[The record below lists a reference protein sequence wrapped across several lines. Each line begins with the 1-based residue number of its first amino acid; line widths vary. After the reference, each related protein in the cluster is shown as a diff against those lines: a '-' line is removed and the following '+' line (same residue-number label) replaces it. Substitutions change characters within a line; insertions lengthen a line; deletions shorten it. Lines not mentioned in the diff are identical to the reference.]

1 MELIARWAWLLGLV
15 GVVALGAAVVIGYVT
30 GSWDGNATYWAIA
43 GAVAL
48 LGFAVLDR
56 ERLGDTLSTRAFLY
70 GSGSWMMVM
79 LFGVIVGA
87 SYKLST
93 DHDKTWDLTTDRAH
107 TLSDHTIGVL
117 EGLSEPVEVLAFY
130 RGGAPDRESFADL
143 AGRLQEH
150 TSALTVTYY
159 DPLSRPRLAE
169 ENDITSDHGTVIL
182 RTEDGLEKRIEG
194 EVTEQK
200 LSSKLVLLVSRVE
213 HRICWALGH
222 GEPDPDDEFSAGGL
236 GQLVLALEEL
246 NYQVT
251 RSVVVTQGV
260 DAACEVLVV
269 AQPIVDWLPVEREAL
284 ASYVAGGGQVV
295 LMLEPFEAEALAL
308 ELERYG
314 LRAGADLV
322 IDVDPNNMMMGV
334 DDPSMV
340 VLSGRSFMPHPITS
354 SLGAAVVL
362 PGARSMAP
370 IEGVEGIEV
379 KVILETGPAAW
390 GEIDPGG
397 DEIGPSP
404 EEQVGEIPVLVIAEV
419 TDPSVLDAEGEAPK
433 AGGRIVAF
441 GDGDFVGNSHL
452 NWGNNR
458 DLFLNTIAWLVAEE
472 DQLGERPSDG
482 DMLEITGAGS
492 AIMCLISV
500 IFVPGAAVLFGALT
514 LFRRRWL

>member
-1 MELIARWAWLLGLV
+1 MELISRWAWLLGLV
-15 GVVALGAAVVIGYVT
+15 GVAALGAAAVIGYVT
-30 GSWDGNATYWAIA
+30 GSWEGNATYWAVA
-43 GAVAL
+43 GAIAL
-48 LGFAVLDR
+48 LGYAVLDR

-70 GSGSWMMVM
+70 GSGSWMMVL

-93 DHDKTWDLTTDRAH
+93 EHDQTWDLTTDGAH
-107 TLSDHTIGVL
+107 TLSDHTVGVL
-117 EGLSEPVEVLAFY
+117 QGLSEPIEVLAFY
-130 RGGAPDRESFADL
+130 RKGAPDRESFADL
-143 AGRLQEH
+143 VGRMQEH
-150 TSALTVTYY
+150 TSALTVSYY

-169 ENDITSDHGTVIL
+169 ENEITSDHGTIIL

-200 LSSKLVLLVSRVE
+200 LTSKLVLLVSREE
-213 HRICWALGH
+213 HRICWSLGH
-222 GEPDPDDEFSAGGL
+222 GEPDPDDEFSVDGL

-251 RSVVVTQGV
+251 RSLVLTQGV
-260 DAACEVLVV
+260 DVACEVLVV
-269 AQPIVDWLPVEREAL
+269 AQPVVDWLPVEREAL
-284 ASYVAGGGQVV
+284 ATYMASGGQVV
-295 LMLEPFEAEALAL
+295 LMLEPFEAEALST

-314 LRAGADLV
+314 LRAGLDLV
-322 IDVDPNNMMMGV
+322 IDIDPNNMMMGV

-362 PGARSMAP
+362 PGARSMGAGEA
-370 IEGVEGIEV
+370 IDGIDV
-379 KVILETGPAAW
+379 DVLLETGPAAW
-390 GEIDPGG
+390 GEIDPDG
-397 DEIGPSP
+397 DEIGPSD
-404 EEQVGEIPVLVIAEV
+404 EEQVGDVPVMVIAEIS
-419 TDPSVLDAEGEAPK
+419 DPTVLDADGDAHQ
-433 AGGRIVAF
+433 AGGRVVAF

-458 DLFLNTIAWLVAEE
+458 DLFLNTIAWLVEEE
-472 DQLGERPSDG
+472 DQIGERPSDG

-492 AIMCLISV
+492 AMMCLISV
-500 IFVPGAAVLFGALT
+500 IFVPGSAMLFGAIT